1 MGIEKI
7 RDKILKDAEIE
18 AKRIA
23 SEARAEADFAL
34 RKAELAIEEKE
45 RARLKKGLELAAQ
58 EKQKITSKASIE
70 AKKEKMMLQ
79 TKAIEE
85 IIAGAMKKLGQ
96 AGKNKKYAET
106 LERLAIAASKELEG
120 AVSIEIRKNDAKL
133 LNTKKIGEKAGKKI
147 EVKNTLG
154 TTGLIASNPLGA
166 RIDCTLASILK
177 EKDSQIRAELLE
189 ALNE

>member
-18 AKRIA
+18 AKRIT
-23 SEARAEADFAL
+23 SEARQEAGFAL
-34 RKAELAIEEKE
+34 RKAALALEEKE
-45 RARLKKGLELAAQ
+45 KARLKKGLELAAQ
-58 EKQKITSKASIE
+58 EKQKITSQASLE
-70 AKKEKMMLQ
+70 AKKEKMTLQ
-79 TKAIEE
+79 TKAIDA
-85 IIAGAMKKLGQ
+85 IIDGAREKLGQ
-96 AGKNKKYAET
+96 AGKNKRYAET
-106 LERLAIAASKELEG
+106 LERLAIVASKELEG

-133 LNTKKIGEKAGKKI
+133 LNPKKIGEKAGKKI
-147 EVKNTLG
+147 EIKNTLG

-177 EKDSQIRAELLE
+177 EKDGPLRAELLE

>member
-18 AKRIA
+18 AKRIT

-34 RKAELAIEEKE
+34 RKAELALEEKE
-45 RARLKKGLELAAQ
+45 KTRMKKGLELAAQ
-58 EKQKITSKASIE
+58 EKQKLVSQASLE
-70 AKKEKMMLQ
+70 AKKEKTMRQ
-79 TKAIEE
+79 TQAIEE
-85 IIAGAMKKLGQ
+85 ILEGARKKLAL

-106 LERLAIAASKELEG
+106 LERLAIAACKELEG
-120 AVSIEIRKNDAKL
+120 AVSIEIRKKDEKL
-133 LNTKKIGEKAGKKI
+133 LNTKKIGEKTGKKI
-147 EVKNTLG
+147 EIKNTLG
-154 TTGLIASNPLGA
+154 ATGIIASNPLGA
-166 RIDCTLASILK
+166 RIDSTLASILK

>member
-18 AKRIA
+18 AKRTI
-23 SEARAEADFAL
+23 SEARAEADFAI
-34 RKAELAIEEKE
+34 RKAEIALEEKE
-45 RARLKKGLELAAQ
+45 KARMKKGLELAAQ
-58 EKQKITSKASIE
+58 EKQKLVSQASLE
-70 AKKEKMMLQ
+70 AKKEKMALQ

-85 IIAGAMKKLGQ
+85 IIAGAVKKLGQ

-106 LERLAIAASKELEG
+106 LERLAIAACKELEG

-133 LNTKKIGEKAGKKI
+133 LNTKKIGEKTGKKI
-147 EVKNTLG
+147 EVKNSLG
-154 TTGLIASNPLGA
+154 TTGLIASNQLGA
-166 RIDCTLASILK
+166 RIDSTLASILK
-177 EKDSQIRAELLE
+177 EKEGLIRADLLE